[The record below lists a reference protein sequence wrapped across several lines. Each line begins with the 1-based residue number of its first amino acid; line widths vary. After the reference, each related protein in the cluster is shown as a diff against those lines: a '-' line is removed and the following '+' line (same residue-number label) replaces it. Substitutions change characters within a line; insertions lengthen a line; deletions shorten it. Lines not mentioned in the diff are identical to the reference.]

1 MSKFLKII
9 VNIVLVCALLSAA
22 ALLVPSL
29 LGVEMNI
36 IENDRVETNLSV
48 GTVVYGQSKSL
59 QDVEFGDNVF
69 IEETDG
75 SEYLYRDRKSVV

>member
-36 IENDRVETNLSV
+36 IENI
-48 GTVVYGQSKSL
+48 SKYPKSPMRL
-59 QDVEFGDNVF
+59 CHGFCERRTSSWSHAFS
-69 IEETDG
+69 EEPCAVA
-75 SEYLYRDRKSVV
+75 LIKVHRL